1 MSETEETVGFT
12 RMADGTTADYALLAR
27 REAEYVEALPDRLLA
42 AVRALEHSFA
52 GYQVS
57 RYEHSLQSAT
67 RAQRDGRSD
76 EYIVA
81 ALLHDIGDE
90 LAPYTH
96 GQMVAAVLSPY
107 VEPRICWI
115 VEHHG
120 VFQQYFHGSR
130 SGDNPDA
137 RERYRGHEWFDDC
150 AEFCEL
156 YRPELLR
163 PRVRLALD
171 RELRAAGQ
179 AGLLRAALP
188 RQGFLADRVLPLLH
202 RQAFPR

>member
-1 MSETEETVGFT
+1 MSATEETVGFT

-76 EYIVA
+76 EYVVA

-130 SGDNPDA
+130 SGDDPDA

-156 YRPELLR
+156 YDQNCFDPEYDSLSIESFEPLVR
-163 PRVRLALD
+163 EVFSEPRYLD
-171 RELRAAGQ
+171 KV
-179 AGLLRAALP
+179 
-188 RQGFLADRVLPLLH
+188 F
-202 RQAFPR
+202 